1 MMIYSIFTVMPVFVI
16 LFWLLLFFL
25 RSKKNNATQQFLML
39 FLGVAFVNYIAHWC
53 YFNHNYEL
61 YQVLDS
67 VWVFT
72 SLASYPLY
80 FYYIRL
86 LTVDTRI
93 QCRWSW
99 ILLPA
104 LLLSLFSASIYLLI
118 SPAEVEQF
126 IHEVLFHDR
135 EQRVGYSPLIRL
147 QQLRI
152 GLFKFMFGIQVL
164 FTLLFGLRL
173 IADFNKKVYAFYSNA
188 ENREMTKI
196 RHLLFFLVLASLVS
210 ALSNLIGKNYFY
222 DHPYLLAF
230 PSIMHSIA
238 LFGISYVGYNQH
250 FTIQD
255 LQQDV
260 EAGKPDADESDNV
273 DPASENMT
281 GSCMTYFFSSLKSCS
296 RLTSYSKSRCSN
308 ERCGKEA
315 RYQPHLCF
323 RLINCHMKMS
333 FCDYVNDYRIRHA
346 EQLLSSPEQ
355 TALSME
361 DVAISSGFSGNSS
374 FYRAFVKKHGISGK
388 YRKFISQAMKTR
400 FLLIQ
405 EGLNSPIPSPALLR
419 DGRT

>member
-104 LLLSLFSASIYLLI
+104 LLLSLFSASIYLLM

-250 FTIQD
+250 FTIRD

-260 EAGKPDADESDNV
+260 EAGKPDADERDNV

-281 GSCMTYFFSSLKSCS
+281 GIVYDIFLVKLEELFEVDQLFKDPDVRMNDVARRLGTNRTYVS
-296 RLTSYSKSRCSN
+296 
-308 ERCGKEA
+308 
-315 RYQPHLCF
+315 
-323 RLINCHMKMS
+323 RLINRHMKMS
-333 FCDYVNDYRIRHA
+333 FCDFVNDYRIRHA
-346 EQLLSSPEQ
+346 EQMLSSPEQ

-361 DVAISSGFSGNSS
+361 DVAISSGFSGSSS
-374 FYRAFVKKHGISGK
+374 FYRAFVKKHGISPGK
-388 YRKFISQAMKTR
+388 YKK
-400 FLLIQ
+400 LHL
-405 EGLNSPIPSPALLR
+405 PSCKKQR
-419 DGRT
+419 SS

>member
-104 LLLSLFSASIYLLI
+104 LLLSLFSASIYLLM

-250 FTIQD
+250 FTIRD

-273 DPASENMT
+273 DPASESMT
-281 GSCMTYFFSSLKSCS
+281 GIVYDIFLLKLEELFEVDQLFKNPDVRMNDVARRLGTNRTYVS
-296 RLTSYSKSRCSN
+296 
-308 ERCGKEA
+308 
-315 RYQPHLCF
+315 

-374 FYRAFVKKHGISGK
+374 FYRAFVKKHGISPGK
-388 YRKFISQAMKTR
+388 YRK
-400 FLLIQ
+400 LHL
-405 EGLNSPIPSPALLR
+405 PSYR
-419 DGRT
+419 KQGSS